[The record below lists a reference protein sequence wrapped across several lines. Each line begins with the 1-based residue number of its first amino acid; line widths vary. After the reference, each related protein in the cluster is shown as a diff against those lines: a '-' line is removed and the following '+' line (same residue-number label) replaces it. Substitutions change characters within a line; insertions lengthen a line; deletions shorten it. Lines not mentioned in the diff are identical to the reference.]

1 MSNFLC
7 SSEFHV
13 NPPCLIENE
22 FNERKQHNAHLFSS
36 FENQLLPQ
44 LWKLYEGRQTIEK
57 AVKLALDIGEFLQ
70 EFKNAD
76 IIPAHKK
83 KEKSEKTNYR
93 PVSILP
99 NLSNIYEKLFYNQ
112 LYDYFDKILIFMERW
127 PSG

>member
-57 AVKLALDIGEFLQ
+57 AVKLALDIGEFPQ

-83 KEKSEKTNYR
+83 KKKWEN
-93 PVSILP
+93 
-99 NLSNIYEKLFYNQ
+99 
-112 LYDYFDKILIFMERW
+112 
-127 PSG
+127 